1 MANRF
6 NRWTADEVI
15 KMNEETF
22 MVEVLDMIKFSPEL
36 DDSDARV
43 VAANKKLD
51 AIEQALK
58 MRLNA
63 KQDN

>member
-15 KMNEETF
+15 KMNEEAF

-43 VAANKKLD
+43 LATQKKLD

-58 MRLNA
+58 ARLEA
-63 KQDN
+63 KKAG

>member
-6 NRWTADEVI
+6 NRWTAEEVL

-36 DDSDARV
+36 DETDAG
-43 VAANKKLD
+43 VAVTQKKLD
-51 AIEQALK
+51 AIEQLLQA
-58 MRLNA
+58 RLNA
-63 KQDN
+63 KQSN

>member
-6 NRWTADEVI
+6 KRWTAEEVI

-36 DDSDARV
+36 DETDQA
-43 VAANKKLD
+43 VADTKKKLE
-51 AIEQALK
+51 AIEQILET
-58 MRLNA
+58 RLNA
-63 KQDN
+63 VKAN

>member
-6 NRWTADEVI
+6 KRWTSDEVM

-36 DDSDARV
+36 DESYTQVQATQ
-43 VAANKKLD
+43 KKLD
-51 AIEQALK
+51 AIEMALK
-58 MRLNA
+58 MRLEA
-63 KQDN
+63 KKTD

>member
-1 MANRF
+1 MPNRF

-43 VAANKKLD
+43 QATQKKLD

-58 MRLNA
+58 ARLDA
-63 KQDN
+63 KKGN

>member
-6 NRWTADEVI
+6 NRWTAEEVI

-36 DDSDARV
+36 DETDAG
-43 VAANKKLD
+43 VAATQKKLD
-51 AIEQALK
+51 AIEQLLQA
-58 MRLNA
+58 RLNA
-63 KQDN
+63 KQSN

>member
-6 NRWTADEVI
+6 KRWTPEEVI

-36 DDSDARV
+36 DETDQT
-43 VAANKKLD
+43 VAITKKKLE
-51 AIEQALK
+51 AVEQALEA
-58 MRLNA
+58 RLNA
-63 KQDN
+63 VKNN